1 VTNDDLL
8 FRLRVHLFARAGQV
22 GVSRACR
29 ELGYHRSSYYRL
41 KRQVERQ
48 GLEMLR
54 PRERRVPRM
63 PNQVP
68 PWLEERVVAFS
79 LGHPG
84 LGPRRIAFQLAQP
97 MWGELQISASGVF
110 KVLRRH
116 GLNTRRQRLSLVAGY
131 AALPGP
137 TAPPRLAPSHI
148 EADLPGELVQF
159 DCFHIGRLSGTRG
172 RVWQYTAIDV
182 ASSFTWAELHVT
194 PLNPAVRHTSSLVH
208 RVAMELAAAG
218 WKLQAVSS
226 DNGSEFRS
234 QDFRRAVQSTGAA
247 QRFIRAGRPQTNG
260 CVERVQRTILEECWR
275 PSFARSLIPK
285 ITALKRDLVD
295 YLSYYNFERA
305 HTGLHNAGATP
316 AQLVYGARKIRPR

>member
-97 MWGELQISASGVF
+97 MWGELQISASGVS
-110 KVLRRH
+110 RCC
-116 GLNTRRQRLSLVAGY
+116 
-131 AALPGP
+131 AAM
-137 TAPPRLAPSHI
+137 
-148 EADLPGELVQF
+148 V
-159 DCFHIGRLSGTRG
+159 
-172 RVWQYTAIDV
+172 
-182 ASSFTWAELHVT
+182 
-194 PLNPAVRHTSSLVH
+194 
-208 RVAMELAAAG
+208 
-218 WKLQAVSS
+218 
-226 DNGSEFRS
+226 
-234 QDFRRAVQSTGAA
+234 
-247 QRFIRAGRPQTNG
+247 
-260 CVERVQRTILEECWR
+260 
-275 PSFARSLIPK
+275 
-285 ITALKRDLVD
+285 
-295 YLSYYNFERA
+295 
-305 HTGLHNAGATP
+305 
-316 AQLVYGARKIRPR
+316 